1 VTSAGPLLE
10 ALQHPLRREAL
21 RYLQQHGTGSASE
34 IARDLGV
41 RVGNLSYHVRRLAQ
55 LGLIEEIRAVRR
67 RGALMHVFRTTSAYR
82 EAIAAL
88 LSDEIA
94 RLAELAQSDTGP
106 VTVVDLDEEG
116 VRALERE
123 MTRVRARVRDLR
135 HQSADRVERAG
146 RAGRRFQ
153 ATVLV
158 AVTSR
163 DAGTPTAPGG

>member
-1 VTSAGPLLE
+1 MTSAGPLLE
-10 ALQHPLRREAL
+10 ALQHPLRREVL

-34 IARDLGV
+34 ISRELGV

-55 LGLIEEIRAVRR
+55 LGLIEEVRAVRR
-67 RGALMHVFRTTSAYR
+67 RGALMHVFRTTNAYR

-135 HQSADRVERAG
+135 HQSADRAARVEG
-146 RAGRRFQ
+146 AGRRFQ
-153 ATVLV
+153 ATVLF
-158 AVTSR
+158 AVTSS
-163 DAGTPTAPGG
+163 DGGAPTAPGA

>member
-1 VTSAGPLLE
+1 MTTAGPLLE
-10 ALQHPLRREAL
+10 ALQHPLRREVL

-55 LGLIEEIRAVRR
+55 LGLIEEVRAVRR

-106 VTVVDLDEEG
+106 VTVVELDEEG

-123 MTRVRARVRDLR
+123 MTRVRARAHDLR
-135 HQSADRVERAG
+135 HQAADRAERTG
-146 RAGRRFQ
+146 RSGRQFQ
-153 ATVLV
+153 ATLLV

-163 DAGTPTAPGG
+163 DGGTPSAPGG

>member
-1 VTSAGPLLE
+1 
-10 ALQHPLRREAL
+10 
-21 RYLQQHGTGSASE
+21 
-34 IARDLGV
+34 
-41 RVGNLSYHVRRLAQ
+41 
-55 LGLIEEIRAVRR
+55 
-67 RGALMHVFRTTSAYR
+67 MHVFRTTSAYR

-123 MTRVRARVRDLR
+123 MTRVRARVHDLR
-135 HQSADRVERAG
+135 HQSADRAERAG
-146 RAGRRFQ
+146 RTGRRFQ
-153 ATVLV
+153 ATVLF

-163 DAGTPTAPGG
+163 DGGAPTALGGV